1 MRALAVVASTLAL
14 LAGPAYVFAQPAPSA
29 PYQCVLLVS
38 IDGARPDGLRAANV
52 GPLLDEATYTMT
64 ARTTVPPVTAPSH
77 MSMISGVGPERHG
90 VRDNL
95 WRRGAPY
102 PAAPTV
108 FSEAKRA
115 GLRAG
120 LFTQKGYIMGIAD
133 PRHMDRTE
141 LVPARAATMTPD
153 LVAAVGAFIRSVRPH
168 VTLAHISEPDFAGHG
183 DGWMSFGYLQALR
196 RAVAGIVALRH
207 SLRDA
212 GIEEQ
217 CMVIVTADHGG
228 IGRDHVELV
237 PEVLTIPWLAI
248 GRGVRK
254 GFTIERPIM
263 IYDTAATMLHALG
276 LSIPQGWDGRPVV
289 ETFAA
294 RPAAPVAARP

>member
-1 MRALAVVASTLAL
+1 MRVFAVLIGVLVS
-14 LAGPAYVFAQPAPSA
+14 LAGAAPALSQPAPSA

-38 IDGARPDGLRAANV
+38 IDGARPDGLRASNV
-52 GPLLDEATYTMT
+52 GPLLDEATYTMN

-77 MSMISGVGPERHG
+77 MSMVSGVGPERHG
-90 VRDNL
+90 VRTNL
-95 WRRGAPY
+95 WRPGAPY
-102 PAAPTV
+102 PTVPTA

-115 GLRAG
+115 GMRTG
-120 LFTQKGYIMGIAD
+120 LFTQKSYVMGISD
-133 PRHMDRTE
+133 PRYLDRSE

-153 LVAAVGAFIRSVRPH
+153 LVAAVGAFIRTARPH
-168 VTLAHISEPDFAGHG
+168 FTLAHISEPDFAGHAQ
-183 DGWMSFGYLQALR
+183 GWMSFAYLQALR
-196 RAVAGIVALRH
+196 RAVAGIAALRQ

-248 GRGVRK
+248 GRGTRK
-254 GFTIERPIM
+254 GFVIERPIV
-263 IYDTAATMLHALG
+263 IYDTAATALQALG
-276 LSIPQGWDGRPVV
+276 LPVPQGWDGRPVV
-289 ETFAA
+289 EAFAA
-294 RPAAPVAARP
+294 GMGSPVAVRP